1 MEPAPFDPVA
11 VDLRDYVDFSLDAAT
26 GRRVFT
32 TDVLAVDL
40 VCLEPRQV
48 IEPRTFATA
57 DVMYTVIGGVAWIV
71 TDDAQVT
78 LQALQALLVP
88 AGVPHGVRN
97 DSADPLLLHM
107 VSSPPDEA
115 PPSLHGPAV
124 TPASADRQPE
134 QAGRPGALDRLRRVL
149 GG

>member
-1 MEPAPFDPVA
+1 MDPAAYEPVA

-40 VCLEPRQV
+40 LCLEPRQV
-48 IEPRTFATA
+48 IEPRTFPTA
-57 DVMYTVIGGVAWIV
+57 DVLYTVIGGVAWIV
-71 TDDAQVT
+71 TDEAQVT
-78 LQALQALLVP
+78 LRALQALLVP

-97 DSADPLLLHM
+97 DSADPLLLQM
-107 VSSPPDEA
+107 VCSPPDEA
-115 PPSLHGPAV
+115 PPSLEGPAV
-124 TPASADRQPE
+124 QPE
-134 QAGRPGALDRLRRVL
+134 TRPDEPGRPGALDRLRRVL